1 MLRDYERGYAVMDK
15 DLSAYSFECVDLET
29 CKRYCRDGSVIV
41 EKIPY
46 VCGFSLRVWVSRFNH
61 GLKYDKYSRRLSLWR
76 LQIQTGKEYEHK
88 NGKIVY
94 TAPEE

>member
-15 DLSAYSFECVDLET
+15 DLSGYFFEDVDLEA
-29 CKRYCRDGSVIV
+29 CKRYCRDDAVIV

-61 GLKYDKYSRRLSLWR
+61 GLNFDKYTRRLSLWR
-76 LQIQTGKEYEHK
+76 LQIQAGKEYEHR

-94 TAPEE
+94 RASEE